1 MTNIFSLLI
10 TRPMGFI
17 IEAIYTLI
25 PNYGVAII
33 LFTILIKA
41 IIFPLTYK
49 SQKSMI
55 KQQRI
60 SPLLQELQKKYA
72 DDKEKLSAETMKLYK
87 ENNVSMTGGCLPLLL
102 QFPIIIG
109 LYRVIMKPLQFVK
122 AINIDDQSI
131 KGVTQVLVNSFPDLF
146 NAKYKITDI
155 LANSQIQLS
164 KAAQNLLADPEKLK
178 MVKGVSVSSDQ
189 VMHTAHRFALD
200 FNFLGIDLSRIPS
213 DVTKLF
219 TGQTHDLSIL
229 FVILVP
235 LIATLLTWLTTKLQQ
250 SQTKQYAKKPEKPK
264 RYTGKEPEKDTT
276 QTMTNTM
283 NIMMPAMTAIFT
295 FTMPA
300 GIGFYWI
307 TSSAVQIAQQ
317 YFMNKHLNKKE
328 GEIVVNQLDGK
339 QSAGAGGKKKRK
351 KR

>member
-1 MTNIFSLLI
+1 MNIFSFLV
-10 TRPMGFI
+10 THPMGFI

-33 LFTILIKA
+33 LFTLLIKGLL
-41 IIFPLTYK
+41 FPLTFK
-49 SQKSMI
+49 SQKSMV

-60 SPLLQELQKKYA
+60 APLLKELQVKYA

-87 ENNVSMTGGCLPLLL
+87 DNNVSMTGGCLPLLI

-109 LYRVIMKPLQFVK
+109 LYRVIMKPLEYIK
-122 AINIDDQSI
+122 TIDIGDQTI
-131 KGVTQVLVNSFPDLF
+131 QNVAKVLKNSYPDLF
-146 NAKYKITDI
+146 NAKYTATQI

-164 KAAQNLLADPEKLK
+164 KAAQNLVAHPDQMKL
-178 MVKGVSVSSDQ
+178 VKGVSVSSDQ

-213 DVTKLF
+213 DVMKLF
-219 TGQTHDLSIL
+219 SGQLHDYSIL
-229 FVILVP
+229 VVLLVP
-235 LIATLLTWLTTKLQQ
+235 LIATLLTWLTSVMQQ
-250 SQTKQYAKKPEKPK
+250 KQTKSLAPKPEKPK

-283 NIMMPAMTAIFT
+283 NIMMPAMTAVFT

-307 TSSAVQIAQQ
+307 TSSAVQLVQQ

-328 GEIVVNQLDGK
+328 GEVVVNQLEGK
-339 QSAGAGGKKKRK
+339 QTNGGKKKRK